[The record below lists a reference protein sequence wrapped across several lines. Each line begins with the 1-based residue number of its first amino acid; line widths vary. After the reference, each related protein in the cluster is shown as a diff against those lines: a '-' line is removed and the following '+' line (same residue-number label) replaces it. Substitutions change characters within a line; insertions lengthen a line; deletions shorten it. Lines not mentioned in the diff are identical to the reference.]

1 MTEYKYFKK
10 VQTNFNT
17 KLCRK
22 SLNILFQHV
31 LFAWRPICILLDKIW
46 VIYYNNLFQV
56 ITGCDII
63 VRKQT
68 SVKPT
73 VWVWHLFVAWRN
85 TLCHILLLIETDFVI
100 DKLKLKLNS
109 SPFILEILSSLYVC

>member
-31 LFAWRPICILLDKIW
+31 LFAWRPICILIDKIW

-68 SVKPT
+68 SVTPT
-73 VWVWHLFVAWRN
+73 VWVWHLLLLPDE
-85 TLCHILLLIETDFVI
+85 TLCVI
-100 DKLKLKLNS
+100 
-109 SPFILEILSSLYVC
+109 FCY